1 MNPSLQHAW
10 YTHPLPAP
18 VAEWLQAH
26 APVMLQPDRLSI
38 YGERL
43 HVLAISDKSDALVA
57 VQVLYQAR
65 IRGVVSLST
74 PPYCPW
80 TGPFIAPKPQKPV
93 AELGT
98 RKRLLEAIATALL
111 EQGKPLINVVV
122 GPGWEDVQPLV
133 WAGFQASPKYTY
145 HLDLTQSEDTLLAAM
160 DAKRRNQVKKG
171 TEAGYTLKPVD
182 LATLAPLARTHL
194 ESKNAF
200 HEPEAF
206 SGLFALKDSGLVGLG
221 VHKGEELHSWFIF
234 QQDTH
239 AVYYLFGGAG
249 TAGRGDTGSWGMWAC
264 IRHFKQAG
272 IPLFDFE
279 GSMIPE
285 IERYFRSFGGS
296 LHTHFAIEKKSTL
309 QKAVQKVLGR

>member
-1 MNPSLQHAW
+1 MNPSLQHVW
-10 YTHPLPAP
+10 YTHPLPEP
-18 VAEWLQAH
+18 VSAWLDAH
-26 APVMLQPDRLSI
+26 GPTLVGSHRLGI
-38 YGERL
+38 YGDGL
-43 HVLAISDKSDALVA
+43 QVLAVYDKSDALAA

-65 IRGVVSLST
+65 IRGVMSLST
-74 PPYCPW
+74 PPFCPW
-80 TGPFIAPKPQKPV
+80 TGPFIAPKSQKAV
-93 AELGT
+93 AELGV
-98 RKRLLEAIATALL
+98 RKRLLEAIASALL
-111 EQGKPLINVVV
+111 DQGKPLINVVI

-145 HLDLTQSEDTLLAAM
+145 QIDLTRGEDDLLAAM
-160 DAKRRNQVKKG
+160 DSKRRNQGKKG
-171 TEAGYTLKPVD
+171 GEAGYKLQPVPVSE
-182 LATLAPLARTHL
+182 LAPVARTHL

-206 SGLFALKDSGLVGLG
+206 AGLFALEKSGLIGLG
-221 VHKGEELHSWFIF
+221 VFKGEELHSWFIF

-249 TAGRGDTGSWGMWAC
+249 TAGRGDTGSWGMWTC

-285 IERYFRSFGGS
+285 IERYFRSFGGT
-296 LHTHFAIEKKSTL
+296 LVTHFAIEKKSTL
-309 QKAVQKVLGR
+309 QKAVSRVLKR